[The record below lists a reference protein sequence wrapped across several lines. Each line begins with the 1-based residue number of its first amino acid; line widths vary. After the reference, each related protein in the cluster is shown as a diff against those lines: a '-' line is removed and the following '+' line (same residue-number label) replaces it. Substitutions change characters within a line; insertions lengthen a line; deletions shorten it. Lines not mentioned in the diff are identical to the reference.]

1 MAATPN
7 SPFAPAT
14 FLGVTEAQ
22 QTTTCYRHPDRTA
35 GVVCQRCDRPICAW
49 CMNQASVG
57 FHCPECLKSGKQE
70 VRTGAAAF
78 GGVDRGVVT
87 MVIIAL
93 NVAVFA
99 IGLGGGGGVGQ
110 RTSVT
115 ADFAIFGP
123 AIDLAGEWYRIIT
136 GAFLHANLI
145 HLGFNMYLVWIIG
158 RQLEAAL
165 GWWRFSL
172 LYFATLLAGSFGV
185 LLVSPT
191 AFTVGASGAGFGL
204 FGALMVA
211 QRANGINIWDSGLA
225 PILLLNLVLTF
236 GVRGI
241 SIGGHVGGLLGG
253 LLVGWLF
260 WESPKVAGNR
270 WFGDAAVVAFGVLM
284 FLGSLWA
291 ATTWTDPVF

>member
-1 MAATPN
+1 MAVTPI

-14 FLGVTEAQ
+14 FFGVTEAQ

-57 FHCPECLKSGKQE
+57 FHCPECLKSGKQQ

-78 GGVDRGVVT
+78 GTPDKGIAT
-87 MVIIAL
+87 MILIAL

-99 IGLGGGGGVGQ
+99 IGLGGGSGIGQ
-110 RTSVT
+110 RSSVIT
-115 ADFAIFGP
+115 DYAIFGP
-123 AIDLAGEWYRIIT
+123 AIDVNGEWYRIIT

-145 HLGFNMYLVWIIG
+145 HIGFNMYLIWLIG

-165 GWWRFSL
+165 SWWRFSL
-172 LYFATLLAGSFGV
+172 LYFATLLAGSFGA

-204 FGALMVA
+204 FGALMIA
-211 QRANGINIWDSGLA
+211 QRASGINVWDSGLA
-225 PILLLNLVLTF
+225 PILLFNLALTF
-236 GVRGI
+236 GISGI

-260 WESPKVAGNR
+260 WESPNVVGNR
-270 WFGDAAVVAFGVLM
+270 WFGDAAVVVFGGLM

-291 ATTWTDPVF
+291 ATTWTNPVF